1 MFDGAHSP
9 NRARRRSWRS
19 FTLASLDQLSL
30 QISWLRHIA
39 FYLLC
44 AVAVQSLCCADVKK
58 LSAEDR
64 KLLQNSSHFDEVD
77 STSDLP
83 PAIVAL
89 CGGKLAPPRQKWNAT
104 DAITDP
110 SLPAKRLI
118 WAAIGGDH
126 HYVVHYERGGV
137 AHT

>member
-9 NRARRRSWRS
+9 NRARRRSWQLA
-19 FTLASLDQLSL
+19 LASLDQLSL
-30 QISWLRHIA
+30 QIRLRHIA

-77 STSDLP
+77 STSSTTRNRRALRRQARGPRPEVERDRCYHGSESPGQTPDL
-83 PAIVAL
+83 
-89 CGGKLAPPRQKWNAT
+89 GSDWR
-104 DAITDP
+104 
-110 SLPAKRLI
+110 
-118 WAAIGGDH
+118 
-126 HYVVHYERGGV
+126 
-137 AHT
+137 